1 MFRMKLD
8 AAAILAA
15 SLVIGGS
22 LVNLAR
28 EVSRLAVVVDGLGA
42 SVELER
48 SERKEADQQLRDSS
62 AAMHLRLERVER
74 NSRE

>member
-1 MFRMKLD
+1 MAIRID
-8 AAAILAA
+8 SAAIVA
-15 SLVIGGS
+15 SALVVGGS

-48 SERKEADQQLRDSS
+48 KDRKEADDALR
-62 AAMHLRLERVER
+62 AQIEIVRKAK
-74 NSRE
+74 